1 MKIIGLEH
9 IGVAVNSLDTD
20 AKFWNDVM
28 GFKKTHSEYLENQ
41 GVTIDI
47 YDAPNFRIELL
58 LSMYPDSPIGRFLK
72 RHGKGIHHICFE
84 VENILDTI
92 EDLKQKNIKL
102 IGDEILMGA
111 KGSKVMFVHPKS
123 TGGVLV
129 EFAEKV

>member
-20 AKFWNDVM
+20 AKFWSEVM
-28 GFKKTHSEYLENQ
+28 GFKKTHSECLENQ

-58 LSMYPDSPIGRFLK
+58 LSMYPGSPIGRFIK

-92 EDLKQKNIKL
+92 QDLKQKNIKL
-102 IGDEILMGA
+102 IY
-111 KGSKVMFVHPKS
+111 
-123 TGGVLV
+123 
-129 EFAEKV
+129 